1 MPFSFENEALDYIEF
16 GDAIRSGS
24 IDTIKDIL
32 KTHGIEI
39 LISREIFIE
48 VSFRNVESHQNV
60 KSKELDTLWLTPFH
74 LAILSRKFIQF
85 SIFLQICKNN

>member
-1 MPFSFENEALDYIEF
+1 MLFSLKNEALDYIEF

-39 LISREIFIE
+39 LNSREIFIE

-85 SIFLQICKNN
+85 CIFHID